1 MKNEIDTL
9 VKSFY
14 GRKRIPPSKIVHK
27 LNTISTESWAAADV
41 RVREFFNKLY
51 SVHGTKACEEL
62 VQYTKDYP
70 LLRTILYSM
79 LGHRYFDSGNIPSM
93 RAAYWLSLEA
103 AKKVPHYNVHTNG
116 HKWAF
121 STNFYWAR
129 HETELST
136 KEACLVR
143 IMSIPIENFHRE
155 LIITKFIRALQWLMK
170 NSKAV
175 EAIEKGKASLKQFQ
189 RDGRITKAEYD
200 AALTSFPKFEEAEPG
215 THDFNVGNP

>member
-1 MKNEIDTL
+1 MNDEIDTL

-27 LNTISTESWAAADV
+27 LNTISAESWAAADI

-51 SVHGTKACEEL
+51 KAHGAKACEEL
-62 VQYTKDYP
+62 VQYTQDYP

-79 LGHRYFDSGNIPSM
+79 LGHRYFDDGNIPSM
-93 RAAYWLSLEA
+93 RAAYFLSLEA
-103 AKKVPHYNVHTNG
+103 AKKVPHYNVHANG
-116 HKWAF
+116 PKWAF

-143 IMSIPIENFHRE
+143 IMSIPTGFFHRE
-155 LIITKFIRALQWLMK
+155 LITTKWIRALQWLIK

-175 EAIEKGKASLKQFQ
+175 EAIKKGKESMKDFLK
-189 RDGRITKAEYD
+189 DGRITQAEYN
-200 AALTSFPKFEEAEPG
+200 AAFTSFPKFEEAEPG
-215 THDFNVGNP
+215 IHDFNVGNP